1 MTSRLRNIT
10 LSLLATAAIG
20 TLARYSAAADTI
32 VQVPVDGVIDGRTV
46 STLEMGAIVSWT
58 PGQGVDG
65 DGNGDGYVT
74 DAVEAVLNT
83 QGKTV
88 GGQIGKA
95 LPDDGVFPADNRH
108 PEIVL
113 HYSNT
118 APSTSPQTHQIYIA
132 QGPQNFSLPVPQATY
147 SKLFLIL
154 TASEGAADL
163 TITLNYMGAAPVSAN
178 FHLPDYG
185 VGGAAANDPVYFN
198 LIEGMRKWTQTNQE
212 GDGPSHTIT
221 GIEIAPSAT
230 DMLTSVDIMKTN
242 GSHVVF
248 WGATGIATS
257 AVNLGTGGAGGTGGA
272 AGAGGGAGMG
282 GVSAGGAQMTGGSG
296 GSAGLAAGGTSAVAG
311 TGGTVTGGTG
321 GTVTAGGAAGNTGTI
336 ANAGATTA
344 AGGMMAQAGA
354 QAGGQAGSSAGGT
367 VATSAP
373 AANESSGC
381 ALSRAPVPSSAPRIA
396 LAVALATFLFKR
408 RRRG

>member
-1 MTSRLRNIT
+1 MTSRVRNIT
-10 LSLLATAAIG
+10 LAFLATAVIG
-20 TLARYSAAADTI
+20 TVARQSAAADTI
-32 VQVPVDGVIDGRTV
+32 VQVPVDGLIDGRTV
-46 STLEMGAIVSWT
+46 STLDNGTVVPWT

-95 LPDDGVFPADNRH
+95 LPDDGVFPADTRH
-108 PEIVL
+108 PEIDL
-113 HYSNT
+113 HFSNA

-132 QGPQNFSLPVPQATY
+132 NGPQNFSLPIPQATY

-198 LIEGMRKWTQTNQE
+198 LIEGMRKWTQTDQE

-257 AVNLGTGGAGGTGGA
+257 AVDLGTGGAGGTGGT
-272 AGAGGGAGMG
+272 AGTGGGAGSG
-282 GVSAGGAQMTGGSG
+282 GVNAGGAGGSSGAQMIGGSG
-296 GSAGLAAGGTSAVAG
+296 GSAGLSAGGTPGLAG
-311 TGGTVTGGTG
+311 TGGMGGGATGGTS
-321 GTVTAGGAAGNTGTI
+321 VGGASGNPGVI
-336 ANAGATTA
+336 ANAGTTTA
-344 AGGMMAQAGA
+344 AGGSVA
-354 QAGGQAGSSAGGT
+354 QAGSSTGGT
-367 VATSAP
+367 VATAAP
-373 AANESSGC
+373 TANESSGC
-381 ALSRAPVPSSAPRIA
+381 ALSQSPAEGGASKIA
-396 LAVALATFLFKR
+396 FAVALAALLFKR
-408 RRRG
+408 RRCG